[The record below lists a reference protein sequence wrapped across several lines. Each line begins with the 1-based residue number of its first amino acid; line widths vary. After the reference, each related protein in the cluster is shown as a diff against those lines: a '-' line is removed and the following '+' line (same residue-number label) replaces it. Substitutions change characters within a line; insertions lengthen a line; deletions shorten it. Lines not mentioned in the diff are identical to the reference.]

1 MLPLF
6 VAAGAGI
13 GFGLGYFTKA
23 KVGFKKPVPKYIP
36 VREDLVSWTGRYI
49 TELELNKNNEL
60 NDNVYQVVA
69 EEFNLTNEELNHL
82 TGCDFHIFMQEAHE
96 TYIMEQDIQ
105 RAEDY
110 AEDNAHK

>member
-1 MLPLF
+1 MLPLI

-23 KVGFKKPVPKYIP
+23 KVGFKKPVPKFIP

-49 TELELNKNNEL
+49 NELELDQNNEM

-69 EEFNLTNEELNHL
+69 EEFNLTNEELNRL
-82 TGCDFHIFMQEAHE
+82 TGCDFYVFMQEAHE
-96 TYIMEQDIQ
+96 TYLMEKDIQ
-105 RAEDY
+105 RTEDFVK
-110 AEDNAHK
+110 DNPHK